1 MKKRILLGAFLTLS
15 LLASCQQKENLQ
27 NVSDELNLS
36 MEASVY
42 ASSGSSRVSTD
53 ESGVTTF
60 SEGDE
65 LGFFMPEE
73 DEPVKWTLSGSQW
86 TPEFPLSW
94 KDKVSKFSYCAYY
107 PYSSEA
113 TVRGDIPMPDLSL
126 QKGTLAGIGE
136 FDFLTARCEVS
147 YQETDNGKVSFTG
160 ESSFRHAYSLI
171 SITIK
176 KDLPEENVLI
186 SQASFKGDNLF
197 GNSTYHFAESEAE
210 DGISYLELP
219 EVDALTL
226 NFEEPVT
233 VVEDTGY
240 TLFLLCNPQ
249 DLVEDSEF
257 FISYQRDGIS
267 YTASTQKLGNQFA
280 AGKYYQFILKLTKA
294 ELSLEGC
301 EVSDWI
307 SEKLPEIAIEETPA

>member
-1 MKKRILLGAFLTLS
+1 
-15 LLASCQQKENLQ
+15 
-27 NVSDELNLS
+27 
-36 MEASVY
+36 
-42 ASSGSSRVSTD
+42 
-53 ESGVTTF
+53 
-60 SEGDE
+60 
-65 LGFFMPEE
+65 
-73 DEPVKWTLSGSQW
+73 
-86 TPEFPLSW
+86 
-94 KDKVSKFSYCAYY
+94 
-107 PYSSEA
+107 
-113 TVRGDIPMPDLSL
+113 MPDLSL

-233 VVEDTGY
+233 V
-240 TLFLLCNPQ
+240 
-249 DLVEDSEF
+249 
-257 FISYQRDGIS
+257 
-267 YTASTQKLGNQFA
+267 
-280 AGKYYQFILKLTKA
+280 
-294 ELSLEGC
+294 
-301 EVSDWI
+301 
-307 SEKLPEIAIEETPA
+307 

>member
-1 MKKRILLGAFLTLS
+1 MKKRILLGASLILS

-36 MEASVY
+36 LEASVY

-73 DEPVKWTLSGSQW
+73 NEPVKWTLSGSQW

-126 QKGTLAGIGE
+126 
-136 FDFLTARCEVS
+136 
-147 YQETDNGKVSFTG
+147 
-160 ESSFRHAYSLI
+160 
-171 SITIK
+171 
-176 KDLPEENVLI
+176 
-186 SQASFKGDNLF
+186 
-197 GNSTYHFAESEAE
+197 
-210 DGISYLELP
+210 
-219 EVDALTL
+219 
-226 NFEEPVT
+226 
-233 VVEDTGY
+233 
-240 TLFLLCNPQ
+240 
-249 DLVEDSEF
+249 
-257 FISYQRDGIS
+257 
-267 YTASTQKLGNQFA
+267 
-280 AGKYYQFILKLTKA
+280 
-294 ELSLEGC
+294 
-301 EVSDWI
+301 
-307 SEKLPEIAIEETPA
+307 